1 MHCRGSP
8 WINCLLH
15 LFGLGNSWN
24 SREKRHISAVF
35 TWCKYRNQNWNNT
48 HHWSFDLT
56 VACFWFCW
64 AVLEIVLISMS
75 NPVGIFSSK
84 VSGCDR
90 SLSRAVCCQ
99 PVSSWRNVK
108 EGWVGGLHRAKL
120 CHIERWQEMG
130 CYLQGTGSEMVLWV
144 CLRLS
149 SPKGYMKL
157 PTVAQ
162 YSMIHSCGCRWL
174 IFGPGSSLEPWARTA
189 DFPSFT

>member
-1 MHCRGSP
+1 MMQVSKPKLKQHTSLIIWCRYPLRVS
-8 WINCLLH
+8 
-15 LFGLGNSWN
+15 
-24 SREKRHISAVF
+24 
-35 TWCKYRNQNWNNT
+35 
-48 HHWSFDLT
+48 D
-56 VACFWFCW
+56 FCW
-64 AVLEIVLISMS
+64 AVLEFVPISIS

-90 SLSRAVCCQ
+90 CLFRAVCYQ

-108 EGWVGGLHRAKL
+108 EGWVGGLRGGKL
-120 CHIERWQEMG
+120 CHIERWHEMG
-130 CYLQGTGSEMVLWV
+130 CFLQGTGQVQKWFCKFVLPF
-144 CLRLS
+144 S
-149 SPKGYMKL
+149 SPKDNLKL